1 MVWHVGNFRNVIW
14 YDDLVKNKYS
24 EEVWRME
31 KSDIQSIISSAICN
45 QDLIELNFKKGEID
59 LYGIPLLISDRFCLV
74 QVLEDN

>member
-1 MVWHVGNFRNVIW
+1 
-14 YDDLVKNKYS
+14 
-24 EEVWRME
+24 ME